1 MEAELHYL
9 NTQSQ
14 LLFTLKK
21 QIEAMTPLK
30 LSYEN
35 LQRYHS
41 KITADL

>member
-1 MEAELHYL
+1 MDAELNYL

-21 QIEAMTPLK
+21 QIEAMSPLK
-30 LSYEN
+30 ISYEN
-35 LQRYHS
+35 LQRYHL